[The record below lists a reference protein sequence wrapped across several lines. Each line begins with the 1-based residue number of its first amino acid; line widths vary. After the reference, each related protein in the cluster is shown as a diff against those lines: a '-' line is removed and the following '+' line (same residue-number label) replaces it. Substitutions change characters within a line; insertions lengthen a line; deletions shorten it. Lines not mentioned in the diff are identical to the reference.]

1 MKMRG
6 CMGQDFRFVV
16 YPCHGGETVARG
28 NAIKLRE
35 NIKRKMAVTPLSLGE
50 GLGVR
55 TKAEGKTSLT

>member
-16 YPCHGGETVARG
+16 YPSHGGEIEARG
-28 NAIKLRE
+28 NAIKLTE
-35 NIKRKMAVTPLSLGE
+35 NIKRKAAVTPISLGE

-55 TKAEGKTSLT
+55 TKGEGKTSLT